1 MTNNL
6 RIWDAVSKTDPK
18 HTKGFKRAGGFQGT
32 AIKPI
37 WLTKRLTEQFG
48 PAGSGW
54 GMTKPEFQVVTAGDE
69 ILVYCT
75 VGLWYTDGAVADN
88 MVYGVGG
95 DKVQG
100 KNKYGP
106 FTNDEAFKASYTD
119 ALSNAMKQIG
129 MGADIHMGLFEDE
142 KYVRETT
149 REFAN
154 APKDVH
160 GHVHKAA
167 AAEMAQGSGDDWAD
181 EARRDGLIK
190 NGETRS
196 VYQIATADKSP
207 GRTAAEFWA
216 SQVVTLFKQQGYSLL
231 DYKEWKITPCTNKGT
246 KTNEQKLGELREK
259 HPDLADAIDAAVSDI
274 SAVAA

>member
-1 MTNNL
+1 VSNM

-95 DKVQG
+95 DKVMG

-129 MGADIHMGLFEDE
+129 MGADIHMGLFEDD
-142 KYVRETT
+142 KYLREVKA
-149 REFAN
+149 EFAN
-154 APKDVH
+154 GREPFVNSNSAPDSPVPEEDRHLLKD
-160 GHVHKAA
+160 
-167 AAEMAQGSGDDWAD
+167 
-181 EARRDGLIK
+181 
-190 NGETRS
+190 GETRS
-196 VYQIATADKSP
+196 TYRVAADAKPP
-207 GRTAAEFWA
+207 GRAAAEFWA
-216 SQVVTLFKQQGYSLL
+216 SSVLMLFKQEGYDLL
-231 DYKEWKITPCTNKGT
+231 QYREWRGTPCTNKGT
-246 KTNEQKLGELREK
+246 KTNDEKLGELREK
-259 HPDLADAIDAAVSDI
+259 HPDLAQKIDDAVSNLKV
-274 SAVAA
+274 AVSV